1 MTITTTKIHELVL
14 SEKEYNAIEI
24 LEPVLAEMQNYF
36 GEANTIQAVETGEI
50 VEGEEIARMR
60 AVLDFFYTH
69 RAVRVI

>member
-14 SEKEYNAIEI
+14 SETEYNAIEI
-24 LEPVLAEMQNYF
+24 LGPVLAEMQNYF

-60 AVLDFFYTH
+60 SILDFLYTH